1 MSNAGVM
8 HLPDEAYRRATA
20 ESRAMLDSQAIQ
32 RVARE
37 IEVIAAVRSARLAK
51 RSSRRRRYVL
61 NAAACIVCVAAGFGL
76 SLLATATPPAEKM
89 AKVEAKPKTKEWVG
103 PIMNEPANSVA
114 SYPSASSAI
123 VVPKP
128 QPVNVQAPVAK
139 VAQVVAVAKVAAPVA
154 AAPVTIKANPSPPVI
169 RYQAPARPPLPQ
181 PAQTQRLAA
190 GSNRG
195 TDKKLAEAP
204 TDNQDFVL
212 PARVP
217 AKPVEEPKFQEK
229 TASSGSGEFRVVNV
243 IEGAVIVRQGQ
254 TVRQY
259 RIGDQMPNGQ
269 TLKSVDTDTG
279 KFDSSP

>member
-1 MSNAGVM
+1 MA
-8 HLPDEAYRRATA
+8 DEPYRHALA
-20 ESRAMLDSQAIQ
+20 EAQALLDAQAIQ

-37 IEVIAAVRSARLAK
+37 VEAIRTVRSARLAK
-51 RSSRRRRYVL
+51 RSSRRRRYAV
-61 NAAACIVCVAAGFGL
+61 NAIACVVCVAGGFGL
-76 SLLATATPPAEKM
+76 SLLATTTTPAEKM
-89 AKVEAKPKTKEWVG
+89 AKVEAKPKSKEWVG
-103 PIMNEPANSVA
+103 PVINELSGSA
-114 SYPSASSAI
+114 SPYPSASSTVA
-123 VVPKP
+123 VSKQQLVSG
-128 QPVNVQAPVAK
+128 QAPVAK
-139 VAQVVAVAKVAAPVA
+139 LAQVASVAKVAAPVA
-154 AAPVTIKANPSPPVI
+154 AAPVTIKANTSPPVV
-169 RYQAPARPPLPQ
+169 RYQAPARPALPQ
-181 PAQTQRLAA
+181 PAQSQRLAA
-190 GSNRG
+190 NSNRG
-195 TDKKLAEAP
+195 TDKKPAEAP

-269 TLKSVDTDTG
+269 TLQSVDIDNG